1 MQTRQII
8 HVDMDAF
15 YASVEQRD
23 NPELKGKPVIVAG
36 SPDSRGVVSAASYEA
51 RTFGVHSA
59 MPAARAHRLC
69 PDGVFLPV
77 RMSRYV
83 EVSRA
88 IREIFHRYTPEVE
101 PLSLDEAFLDV
112 TGCIRLFGSAEAI
125 GRSIK
130 ADIGNE
136 CQLVAS
142 VGVAENKFL
151 AKLASDLDKPDG
163 FVIITPENAQSILDP
178 LDIRRIWGIGKVTAR
193 SLQNAGIAT
202 VAQLRNTPRQILTG
216 LLGNQT
222 GHILDLALGI
232 DDRPV
237 EPDSRAKSISAEETF
252 ATDISD
258 KDTLLSVLLMQ
269 VEEVA
274 QRLRAEDLQG
284 RTVTLKIRYGDFKTL
299 TRSETIDPPTH
310 TTQTLWQLAKN
321 LFLKWHKTSAGPL
334 RLLGFGIA
342 GLSPE
347 GSGQKMLFAEPED
360 RKQKKLDTAFDDI
373 RKKYG
378 DNSLKRGG
386 S

>member
-1 MQTRQII
+1 MQRRQII

-36 SPDSRGVVSAASYEA
+36 SPDGRGVVSAASYEA

-69 PDGVFLPV
+69 PGGIFLPV

-83 EVSRA
+83 EVSRH

-101 PLSLDEAFLDV
+101 PLSLDEAFMDV
-112 TGCIRLFGSAEAI
+112 TGCLRLFGSAEAI

-142 VGVAENKFL
+142 VGIAENKFL

-163 FVIITPENAQSILDP
+163 FVIITAENAQSVLDP

-193 SLQNAGIAT
+193 SLQNAGIST
-202 VAQLRNTPRQILTG
+202 VAQLRNTPRRVLTG

-222 GHILDLALGI
+222 DPILNLARGI

-237 EPDSRAKSISAEETF
+237 EPDTQAKSISAEQTF

-258 KDTLLSVLLMQ
+258 KDALLSVLLMQ

-274 QRLRAEDLQG
+274 QRLRADRLQG

-299 TRSETIDPPTH
+299 TRSASLDQPTH
-310 TTQTLWQLAKN
+310 TTHTLWQLAKQ
-321 LFLKWHKTSAGPL
+321 LFLKWHTTSPGAL
-334 RLLGFGIA
+334 RLLGFGVS
-342 GLSPE
+342 GLSAE
-347 GSGQKMLFAEPED
+347 GSGQTMLFAEPED
-360 RKQKKLDTAFDDI
+360 QKQKKLDSAFDDI

-378 DNSLKRGG
+378 DDILKRGG
-386 S
+386 